1 LGLIKQSEQDDGVID
16 LNEASKTLDV
26 QKRRIYDITNVLEG
40 IGLIEKRS
48 KNRIHWLGS
57 GISSP
62 EDRPK
67 IDYLKQE
74 IEILKEEESEL
85 DGNLRGRQLE
95 LKELVDN
102 PSSSKFAFV
111 THDDIRNLPSMTGQT
126 LIAIKA
132 PTGTRLEV
140 PDPDEGISGKR
151 RYQIFL
157 RSENGTPIDV
167 YLVSQEPELQ
177 QPLDEINPDIGI
189 TSLQPQSTPV
199 KKISSISPET
209 NIDSSGLLKLGS
221 PIQVDTDYYL
231 NNMYQ
236 TEGISDFYSDYDN
249 DATSSSINGEELLG
263 QGRVS

>member
-1 LGLIKQSEQDDGVID
+1 LELISFFFIEKEVKEGEEKGHSRYDSSLGLLTKKFLGLIKQSEQDDGVID

-102 PSSSKFAFV
+102 PSSSK
-111 THDDIRNLPSMTGQT
+111 
-126 LIAIKA
+126 
-132 PTGTRLEV
+132 
-140 PDPDEGISGKR
+140 
-151 RYQIFL
+151 
-157 RSENGTPIDV
+157 
-167 YLVSQEPELQ
+167 YL
-177 QPLDEINPDIGI
+177 
-189 TSLQPQSTPV
+189 
-199 KKISSISPET
+199 
-209 NIDSSGLLKLGS
+209 
-221 PIQVDTDYYL
+221 YYL
-231 NNMYQ
+231 
-236 TEGISDFYSDYDN
+236 FYWLRFSTKLDLH
-249 DATSSSINGEELLG
+249 LLLTMTYVTC
-263 QGRVS
+263 QA